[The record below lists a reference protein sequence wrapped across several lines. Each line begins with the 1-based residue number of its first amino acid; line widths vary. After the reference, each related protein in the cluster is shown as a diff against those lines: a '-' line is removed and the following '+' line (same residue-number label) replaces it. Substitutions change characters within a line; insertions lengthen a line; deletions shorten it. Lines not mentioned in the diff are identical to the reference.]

1 MPEYMCKQAFD
12 IDQLI
17 NHRYTNIEYPADVS
31 VLSNLQGNKRSCEKA
46 FDDFG
51 LLPRSLLVI
60 GMYQNY
66 KKEKL
71 ELNHSSN

>member
-1 MPEYMCKQAFD
+1 MCKQSFD

-51 LLPRSLLVI
+51 LLPRKLLVI
-60 GMYQNY
+60 GMYQ
-66 KKEKL
+66 KKRKIITKSFIKL
-71 ELNHSSN
+71 IVT

>member
-1 MPEYMCKQAFD
+1 MPEYVCKQAFD

-60 GMYQNY
+60 GMYQ
-66 KKEKL
+66 KL
-71 ELNHSSN
+71 